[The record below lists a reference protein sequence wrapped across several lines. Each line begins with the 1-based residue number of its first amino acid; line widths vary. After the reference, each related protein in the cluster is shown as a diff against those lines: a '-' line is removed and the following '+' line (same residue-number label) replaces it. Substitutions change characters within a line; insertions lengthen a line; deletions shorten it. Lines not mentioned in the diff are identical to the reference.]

1 MESSNQEGSRSV
13 VRLKEVA
20 KRAGYSVATASRVL
34 NGNPKVGPLEK
45 ERVLAAAA
53 QLGYVPNSSAR
64 ALRSSKTRL
73 VGAIIPTLDH
83 AIYAYM
89 IDGLQDR
96 LSRQGVSVIIST
108 SAYDIDTEMAQARLL
123 VSRGVEA
130 VVLVGSHHRAETLAF
145 LAKAGIARVFTY
157 TSRVDGGDI
166 AVGFDNRRAGASAAR
181 FLLDL
186 RHRSFAMIAGVT
198 RDNDRAADRR
208 DGFMDELA
216 AAGIERAAVAVVEA
230 PYKIDSG
237 RNAMQSIMG
246 SGRRPTAV
254 FCGSDILAVGAI
266 KFCHS
271 AGIRVPEDVSIVGF
285 DNLEVAELVNPEL
298 TTIEVPAREM
308 GALAA
313 DTVLARFANADAPH
327 VHELRTRLIVRGSTG
342 PAPGS

>member
-1 MESSNQEGSRSV
+1 MD
-13 VRLKEVA
+13 
-20 KRAGYSVATASRVL
+20 L

-45 ERVLAAAA
+45 ERVMAAAA

-96 LSRQGVSVIIST
+96 LSRHGVSSSSARPLTTSIPKWRRRASSSAAAWRPSCSSAPIIG
-108 SAYDIDTEMAQARLL
+108 RRRWL
-123 VSRGVEA
+123 
-130 VVLVGSHHRAETLAF
+130 F

-157 TSRVDGGDI
+157 TSRLDGGDI

-208 DGFMDELA
+208 DGFIDELA
-216 AAGIERAAVAVVEA
+216 RAGIERAAVAIVEA

-237 RNAMQSIMG
+237 RSAMQSIMG

-254 FCGSDILAVGAI
+254 FCGSDILAVGAV
-266 KFCHS
+266 KFCHA

-313 DTVLARFANADAPH
+313 DTLLARFADAD
-327 VHELRTRLIVRGSTG
+327 
-342 PAPGS
+342 